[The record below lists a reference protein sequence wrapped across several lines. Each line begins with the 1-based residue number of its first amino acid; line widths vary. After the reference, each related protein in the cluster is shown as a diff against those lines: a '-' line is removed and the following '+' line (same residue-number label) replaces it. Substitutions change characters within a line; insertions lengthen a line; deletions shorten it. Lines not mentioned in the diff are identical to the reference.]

1 MPASLRRSSVAVL
14 CATLLTAGC
23 QQEPAPEKAANEAA
37 ASNLPVKPG
46 VYGNVQ
52 PSGGMELQ
60 IYGPPRDM
68 LEITLCKGPCTGIN
82 RARYQVAPGALTF
95 QSQKIGASADAK
107 PIAFRV
113 SQQGEDL
120 KVQSEWT
127 GSQPVILKRLS
138 KRTALAAAQEA
149 ILRGGK

>member
-1 MPASLRRSSVAVL
+1 MPASLRRSSVAVI
-14 CATLLTAGC
+14 CTTLLIAGC
-23 QQEPAPEKAANEAA
+23 QKEPAPDNASAEA

-82 RARYQVAPGALTF
+82 RSRYQVVPGALTF
-95 QSQKIGASADAK
+95 RSQENGAK
-107 PIAFRV
+107 PDAAPIDFKV

-120 KVQSEWT
+120 KVESEWT
-127 GSQPVILKRLS
+127 GPQPVILKRLP

>member
-1 MPASLRRSSVAVL
+1 MPASLRRSSIALL
-14 CATLLTAGC
+14 CATLLVAGC
-23 QQEPAPEKAANEAA
+23 QQEPAPEKTANELATA
-37 ASNLPVKPG
+37 NLPVKPG

-82 RARYQVAPGALTF
+82 RSRYQVVPGALTF
-95 QSQKIGASADAK
+95 QSQEIGAGADAK
-107 PIAFRV
+107 PISFKV
-113 SQQGEDL
+113 SQQGDDL
-120 KVQSEWT
+120 KVESEWT
-127 GSQPVILKRLS
+127 GPQPVILKRLP

-149 ILRGGK
+149 ILHGGN